1 MARRKSDSKQAAVRE
16 AIHVALD
23 AGIVTDVSVRVPD
36 LAALD
41 RWRERLIAAGW
52 HAPEAKLVTCPEIRS
67 QWWSSYCR
75 PGNSTGG
82 LERIDLTTESEPMP
96 ADAPAATEVG

>member
-23 AGIVTDVSVRVPD
+23 AGAVTDVSIRVPD

-41 RWRERLIAAGW
+41 RWRERLLAAGW
-52 HAPEAKLVTCPEIRS
+52 VAPDAKLITCPEIRS

-75 PGNSTGG
+75 PGNSTA
-82 LERIDLTTESEPMP
+82 LDRIDLTTESEPMP
-96 ADAPAATEVG
+96 AEAPVTTEAG